1 MLLFQEL
8 KRLREERAREQ
19 ERAREEREV
28 ASMIKKHN
36 HALQNNTSMNAA
48 SGSSCQPQPQQ
59 LQSSKSKLNSSYTV
73 SKPVLQQNGGSG
85 SQDSD
90 S

>member
-48 SGSSCQPQPQQ
+48 SGSSCQPQMQQ
-59 LQSSKSKLNSSYTV
+59 QSSKNKLNSSYTV

>member
-48 SGSSCQPQPQQ
+48 SGSSCQPQQQ
-59 LQSSKSKLNSSYTV
+59 QSSKSKLNSSYTV